1 MREQR
6 ERMETESRQEKVAEL
21 KQDEDV
27 KRELEQA
34 TETTE
39 PEKPEIGDRYKF
51 QIGIYI
57 LLILG
62 LAVLYYLLRL
72 GFFEFATELIR
83 DEARREI
90 VVMFLRRAAVGAI
103 AIMFV
108 LMATKLVR
116 VFLLRPIKNSA
127 ARYNLRRVANLIAG
141 LLTALIVVSVLFAD
155 WYTAVVSLGLISLVL
170 GFALQTPITSFIG
183 WIYILVRV
191 PYQVG
196 DRIKIEGATGDVISV
211 SYLDTTLWEFGGDY
225 LSTDHPSGRIIKF
238 PNSKVL
244 DTTIYNY
251 SWSLFPYIWT
261 EIKFNVAYQS
271 DLEFVARVMR
281 ETAAEEVG
289 KEMIERVRTYR
300 ELLRQTPVDQFEVQE
315 YPTVVFR
322 ISGNTWIE
330 AIVRYLVN
338 PKSAGVVK
346 NRLIKKMLEKLNAE
360 PDRVMF
366 PKGDAR

>member
-1 MREQR
+1 MVD
-6 ERMETESRQEKVAEL
+6 EKRHEEVAEL
-21 KQDEDV
+21 KKDEDV
-27 KRELEQA
+27 QRELEQA
-34 TETTE
+34 QETVQ
-39 PEKPEIGDRYKF
+39 PEKPDNGGGSYKL
-51 QIGIYI
+51 QICIYI
-57 LLILG
+57 LLLLG
-62 LAVLYYLLRL
+62 LGVIYYLLRF
-72 GFFEFATELIR
+72 GFFDFA
-83 DEARREI
+83 AQF
-90 VVMFLRRAAVGAI
+90 VPFLRRAVGGLMAMI
-103 AIMFV
+103 PV
-108 LMATKLVR
+108 LMAAKLVR
-116 VFLLRPIKNSA
+116 VFLIRPLKSPA
-127 ARYNLRRVANLIAG
+127 ARYNLRRVVTLIAG
-141 LLTALIVVSVLFAD
+141 LLIALIIVSVLFAD

-196 DRIKIEGATGDVISV
+196 DRIKIGSATGDVISV

-244 DTTIYNY
+244 DTEVYNY

-289 KEMIERVRTYR
+289 KEMMEHVRTYR
-300 ELLRQTPVDQFEVQE
+300 ELLSNTPVDHFEVKE

-322 ISGNTWIE
+322 VSSNTWVE

-338 PKSAGVVK
+338 PKDAGAVK
-346 NRLIKKMLEKLNAE
+346 NRLIKKMLQKLNAE